1 MMAPEAFGPGTIPV
15 TMPSSPVALHADDD
29 RAEWRIPPF
38 WQRLNSFFLFP
49 LQMEPLLYAGFLA
62 LCSFGVLLGA
72 FFAFFVVLGLLLAV
86 SRYAFKV
93 AALAARG
100 ITDSADYRQHLFDED
115 WKWLPWKFVGVSFV
129 HGLVIGWLARLSPS
143 LGLVANLL
151 SAFLIPATLMVLI
164 NTCSL
169 RAAINPFELLA
180 TVARVGKSYFLLC
193 LFLFL
198 LMQGAPMA
206 AGMLAA
212 VVPRGVLLPVMSFVV
227 IYFTW
232 VMAAMIGYVM
242 YQHHAALD
250 IDPLKAPADESV
262 AAAPDPAAAE
272 ARRRDAEVAR
282 LVQAGDMDAAL
293 ATAREWDRMG
303 PRGAQDGLPDARRY
317 HRVLKLAE
325 RPDELGRHA
334 QGFIHQLLR
343 QQRAGEALEVWS
355 ACHKR
360 VPGFALESAD
370 SVLALAQ
377 HAWKATKA
385 RHVALLLYGFEK
397 RFPRDERIPQ
407 AMELTVRALQQ
418 GLNDPERAV
427 RVFMRMKLRY
437 PDHPS
442 TQEAAWL
449 LRDELGAEPAAG
461 PG

>member
-1 MMAPEAFGPGTIPV
+1 MR
-15 TMPSSPVALHADDD
+15 SDD
-29 RAEWRIPPF
+29 RARSADTAEWHIPPF

-62 LCSFGVLLGA
+62 LCSFALLLGGLFMLVVLLGL
-72 FFAFFVVLGLLLAV
+72 VLAV

-93 AALAARG
+93 AALASRG
-100 ITDSADYRQHLFDED
+100 VTHSADYRQHLFDED
-115 WKWLPWKFVGVSFV
+115 WKWLPWKFVGVSLV
-129 HGLVIGWLARLSPS
+129 HGLVIGFLAVKSPA
-143 LGLVANLL
+143 LGVVANLL
-151 SAFLIPATLMVLI
+151 SSFLIPATLMVLI

-169 RAAINPFELLA
+169 RAALHLFELLA

-212 VVPRGVLLPVMSFVV
+212 VVPSAVLAPALSFVV

-250 IDPLKAPADESV
+250 IDPIQAPTGGPV
-262 AAAPDPAAAE
+262 PAAQDAAAAE
-272 ARRRDAEVAR
+272 AQWRDAEVAR
-282 LVQAGDMDAAL
+282 LVQAGDMAEAVS
-293 ATAREWDRMG
+293 TAREWQRVAHDS
-303 PRGAQDGLPDARRY
+303 LPDQRRY

-334 QGFIHQLLR
+334 QGYIQLLLR
-343 QQRAGEALEVWS
+343 QQRASEALDVWS

-360 VPGFALESAD
+360 VPQFKLESAD

-385 RHVALLLYGFEK
+385 RHVALLLYNFEK
-397 RFPRDERIPQ
+397 HFPQDARIPE

-427 RVFMRMKLRY
+427 RIFMRMKLRY
-437 PDHPS
+437 PEHAS
-442 TQEAAWL
+442 TQEAAWI
-449 LRDELGAEPAAG
+449 LREELGTAGKAPGSAA
-461 PG
+461 